1 MRSLIRGVPA
11 NIAGC
16 GSIPA
21 GDKGNNWS
29 TLTQPD
35 CASPDG
41 PGTRG
46 AVRKSTA
53 ARGRRAPLASP
64 GCSALCP
71 GCVPSGSGVGGVCI
85 TSSNPLVSPPPR
97 FLVGKLRHET
107 AQGLPA
113 QGHRTDV

>member
-11 NIAGC
+11 NIVGC
-16 GSIPA
+16 GSTPA

-46 AVRKSTA
+46 AESGNQQPPGGEGHRWPLQGVLLSALGVSR
-53 ARGRRAPLASP
+53 RGGGWGGSVSHHLILLSAPLP
-64 GCSALCP
+64 VYWWG
-71 GCVPSGSGVGGVCI
+71 
-85 TSSNPLVSPPPR
+85 N
-97 FLVGKLRHET
+97 
-107 AQGLPA
+107 
-113 QGHRTDV
+113 